1 MMVLMHLMTPV
12 AVVLV
17 LVVEVAVV
25 VAVAVA
31 VVVVEAVAVVVN
43 SLSPQDAAGRPNC
56 NHLDFLSCLQ
66 LCTGYEHQLKRQ
78 GSPPLPPAVDPRSP
92 REDE

>member
-1 MMVLMHLMTPV
+1 MMVVVHLMTLV

-17 LVVEVAVV
+17 LL

-31 VVVVEAVAVVVN
+31 VAVVVVVEAVAVVVEN